1 MFQNLGLEEAGVK
14 MTKNGAIE
22 VCFSFFNP
30 LIILSTF
37 GSFCRLRAVRMEE
50 KKNFCGKTGCF
61 LILMWNLREKD

>member
-1 MFQNLGLEEAGVK
+1 MILAQSVIMYHLILCLMFQNLGLEEAGVK

-50 KKNFCGKTGCF
+50 R
-61 LILMWNLREKD
+61 NLL